1 MFFKWAFCDREF
13 DANKG
18 LKIHLSRGNFKRTQ
32 VNTEILIERSDYI
45 DVFLPPYQPD
55 NVYPD
60 TEWHNISG
68 KQFVC

>member
-32 VNTEILIERSDYI
+32 VNTEILMEVSE
-45 DVFLPPYQPD
+45 VFLPPYQPD
-55 NVYPD
+55 VYPD